1 MKQKN
6 SNRILKRTGALALAL
21 LMAAALIPVLNT
33 RASAVTS
40 LTHIE
45 EIKAG
50 ASTFNILEIV
60 PTAGSGT
67 IGYYIAGQEPT
78 ANWFSEAA
86 KKDKAGR
93 AAYVS
98 GVIENLQTL
107 GLMNK
112 NIGTD
117 ADKYP
122 LAYTAAYKEYYPWET
137 VPAGVATQDMTLA
150 KSETQAVNSTFTA
163 ASGGGYNLNS
173 TAQYVGAGKG
183 GYVQNVKNFVY
194 TTSAYTPADG
204 STVYYYAP
212 IFTQTPIDFSAEG
225 INDTLDALAKADN
238 GAGTAM
244 YTPVYK
250 AGTETSENPEIDHY
264 QYAGT
269 LGVNNFMLD
278 TALKYYY
285 VESVDLNSAAAS
297 YSSQT
302 PYYSVLN
309 DTTPYKTVGA
319 NSGCFT
325 MSETDYV
332 YVGAGKGEYAISTG
346 TGTPHNVS
354 YNTIKVAGG
363 YTNNNWFLKN
373 VFDVDTTN
381 AQEVAK
387 YNGKIQVY
395 CVTPN
400 SGDAGLTQNLTS
412 LMDASGLVVVSGGL
426 AASGKTV
433 TGTPLGVYKGTTDI
447 TGDQLQAVKTAISGK
462 KAVLLDSGLVKSAEA
477 STNVYSLAAYVKNM
491 NTASQAQSSGF
502 VKGGVYYFVPD
513 ADRVSVATPNFAA
526 KYSSTLYNADGTPFY
541 EVYNEAHY
549 ENFLR
554 KTANSS
560 TADLV
565 SEDAS
570 VATSVRY
577 IINYGGQRI
586 VNAKSSIRVL
596 DVEPKTQSASSSGKL
611 AISTVESWLPAD
623 SLVMKNTDTAKR
635 IVIDTMSSAEFIS
648 KIDDINEK
656 YDLVYI
662 GASADNLPSGLDYT
676 DENMDGMY
684 YSNIGDIVYKT
695 GKYTGLMDSD
705 YDGDTKYAKTASSL
719 AYRLSGNDI
728 TKTKST
734 ELENFAASGLPVVVS
749 QKLLNAETPATQL
762 KVELA
767 AANNQNGSVTL
778 TATAT
783 LTPGLPGTLMYTFY
797 DAYGDRIGD
806 SAFAQTSASSSAVSA
821 SKAVTI
827 TGTGYVS
834 GNYYCKV
841 AFKADSAGAYSTE
854 ARSNDVNLS
863 VALGEDTAAEQA
875 YYPQDAYPYV
885 VPISVVGTY
894 SDRDVYSVS
903 TGLNG
908 TPVYTWQYAYKKGNN
923 YYGWYDC
930 SSSQYYSISNDS
942 RTLTSYSNSYIRCKV
957 TVGGYT
963 YYYSPAYRYGSVVYS
978 LPDQYASTTKLSVS
992 ISVNSN
998 MTAFTAAANT
1008 NPDVSSAGYEY
1019 QWQYMYP
1026 DGSSWYNISGQT
1038 NQTYSGTIS
1047 RGSYRCLIN
1056 VVGQRSFQAKSNVI
1070 VIGTGWSG
1078 TALTTGATTVD
1089 IPSASATV
1097 NSTAVDNCS
1106 VLYDTLSNIL
1116 TRANV
1121 VSDKN
1126 VSTSAEKSTLL
1137 KYLNLS
1143 KPSISLTS
1151 KPVEYDGSGDISSS
1165 TSAISTS
1172 LASTANSDRTLSY
1185 TFTISNP
1192 TDPTPVSTQYT
1203 CQLFV
1208 DLNADGRY
1216 RANEEITDLLI
1227 TYKDSGGSTVVAS
1240 ENALRAGTAY
1250 TVSRRMPNNYSGIIS
1265 WCIKVTQNNADGK
1278 ITETSRIH
1286 ASQTGYTYIQPP
1298 DGKPTVIKVLQI
1310 SSKSGGG
1317 GRLTLDNTGSVTGTR
1332 SAVEQKYLNL
1342 FTKLKE
1348 KNVFDIQVTT
1358 KTVSEVNELGS
1369 SGISTLLSDKD
1380 MLILGFGDG
1389 YGWKETGGGLDS
1401 EAASAVVS
1409 FINSGKAVLFT
1420 HDTTSFVNLPGD
1432 YENSSHY
1439 TTYSNDWYWGYY
1451 FNSVVRDAVGLDRYG
1466 VTSPAYGVTKYS
1478 PNVNS
1483 LRDNKSAYKGIVSSG
1498 YSGAFTT
1505 AAAALEASG
1514 YSVAYLPGSRTE
1526 SNGTV
1531 SKTAAPQAQGYT
1543 DVQLNVSGGHT
1554 ATSTVSQVNMGQV
1567 TTFPFNIN
1575 TTDFDSK
1582 NTAVG
1587 ATLSVG
1593 ETHDQYYQLNMN
1605 SNDIVVW
1612 YCLAGGSFESKYKND
1627 GVNGYYIYNRGNVTY
1642 SGAGHSPGATTDSEA
1657 KLFVNTMIAAYRAKA
1672 TNPTMEFNEADGK
1685 IKTTQLLPVD
1695 FTSTNGTAGASG
1707 QASESTRIYFQIS
1720 DANLVSQKRISI
1732 RFYYP
1737 SLNGGTNLAVKDAS
1751 GSVVETVT
1759 ASEITGA
1766 DIYTAAGKK
1775 VCGMGDAAMS
1785 LRSDTLYYFDIPK
1798 TALDALAQL
1807 NSTTVKLYGVVTTTI
1822 GSPGTDYVGY
1832 GTLELTKLGYR
1843 FLR

>member
-577 IINYGGQRI
+577 IINYGGQRV

-611 AISTVESWLPAD
+611 AVSTVESWLPAD

-662 GASADNLPSGLDYT
+662 GASSDNLPSGLDYT

-705 YDGDTKYAKTASSL
+705 YDDGTNYAKTTSSL

-783 LTPGLPGTLMYTFY
+783 LTPGLPGTLQFTWHKPNNSTQIKYVAVNSNGT
-797 DAYGDRIGD
+797 
-806 SAFAQTSASSSAVSA
+806 SSSITA
-821 SKAVTI
+821 SNTLEISDVNTAE
-827 TGTGYVS
+827 GE
-834 GNYYCKV
+834 YYCTV
-841 AFKADSAGAYSTE
+841 AYKAASTTVYSTE
-854 ARSNDVNLS
+854 AISHKIALNIKTMAQDQGGEQDNAQVLVVPVTVSRSGRTYTYSASTSLGGNVSYNWQIDYNGWRDCSNYSNFTISNNGKTLTLRSFYDYYYRCRVVSDGKVYYSPYIYNASANSGDSLSSYMYSTLS
-863 VALGEDTAAEQA
+863 V
-875 YYPQDAYPYV
+875 DAV
-885 VPISVVGTY
+885 ASADG
-894 SDRDVYSVS
+894 S
-903 TGLNG
+903 
-908 TPVYTWQYAYKKGNN
+908 
-923 YYGWYDC
+923 
-930 SSSQYYSISNDS
+930 
-942 RTLTSYSNSYIRCKV
+942 TLTATPKTSPDLSSAGYDYSWQWSFNGYDWHYEGAGTATASGSTINWLDNGYYYRCKV
-957 TVGGYT
+957 TLKGQ
-963 YYYSPAYRYGSVVYS
+963 SSAPAY
-978 LPDQYASTTKLSVS
+978 
-992 ISVNSN
+992 SN
-998 MTAFTAAANT
+998 MFYVGAAWTA
-1008 NPDVSSAGYEY
+1008 SA
-1019 QWQYMYP
+1019 P
-1026 DGSSWYNISGQT
+1026 T
-1038 NQTYSGTIS
+1038 GT
-1047 RGSYRCLIN
+1047 
-1056 VVGQRSFQAKSNVI
+1056 
-1070 VIGTGWSG
+1070 
-1078 TALTTGATTVD
+1078 ATTVD

-1172 LASTANSDRTLSY
+1172 LASTANSDRMLFY

-1348 KNVFDIQVTT
+1348 KNVFDIRVTT

-1389 YGWKETGGGLDS
+1389 YGWYETGDGLDS

-1642 SGAGHSPGATTDSEA
+1642 SGAGHSPGVTTDSEA

>member
-577 IINYGGQRI
+577 IINYGGQRV

-611 AISTVESWLPAD
+611 AVSTVESWLPAD

-705 YDGDTKYAKTASSL
+705 YDGGTNYAKTASSL

-783 LTPGLPGTLMYTFY
+783 LTPGLPGTLQFTWHKPNNSTEI
-797 DAYGDRIGD
+797 ATH
-806 SAFAQTSASSSAVSA
+806 ATTSTNGETSSSASETFTISDANALEGDYYCSVSFKQTNSAAYSAEAA
-821 SKAVTI
+821 SQYIYLTRITKAQDR
-827 TGTGYVS
+827 YNAS
-834 GNYYCKV
+834 GN
-841 AFKADSAGAYSTE
+841 
-854 ARSNDVNLS
+854 VNIL
-863 VALGEDTAAEQA
+863 
-875 YYPQDAYPYV
+875 V
-885 VPISVVGTY
+885 VPITVDSNRYY
-894 SDRDVYSVS
+894 SYVYSADKLLGDGATYV
-903 TGLNG
+903 
-908 TPVYTWQYAYKKGNN
+908 WQYYNSDHWDDTTNIVFDDSGTTTLYSNDKKTYYRCAVKYNGYLRYFSSPYKKGVL
-923 YYGWYDC
+923 
-930 SSSQYYSISNDS
+930 QYYSDATSSYMYSTLSVDAVAS
-942 RTLTSYSNSYIRCKV
+942 ADGSTLTATPKTSPDLSSAGYDYSWQWSSNGYDWYYEGAGTATASGSTINWLDNGYYYRCKV
-957 TVGGYT
+957 TLKGQ
-963 YYYSPAYRYGSVVYS
+963 SSAPAY
-978 LPDQYASTTKLSVS
+978 
-992 ISVNSN
+992 SN
-998 MTAFTAAANT
+998 MFYMGAAWTA
-1008 NPDVSSAGYEY
+1008 SA
-1019 QWQYMYP
+1019 P
-1026 DGSSWYNISGQT
+1026 T
-1038 NQTYSGTIS
+1038 GT
-1047 RGSYRCLIN
+1047 
-1056 VVGQRSFQAKSNVI
+1056 
-1070 VIGTGWSG
+1070 
-1078 TALTTGATTVD
+1078 ATTVD

-1389 YGWKETGGGLDS
+1389 YGWKETGDGLDS

-1420 HDTTSFVNLPGD
+1420 HDTTSFVNLPD
-1432 YENSSHY
+1432 DSYENKTSHY

-1751 GSVVETVT
+1751 GSVVETVK